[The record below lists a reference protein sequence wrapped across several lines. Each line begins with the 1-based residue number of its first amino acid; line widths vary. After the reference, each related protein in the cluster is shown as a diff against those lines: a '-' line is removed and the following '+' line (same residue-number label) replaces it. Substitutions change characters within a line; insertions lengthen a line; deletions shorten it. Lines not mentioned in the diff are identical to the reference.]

1 MPEQEKMIISFHALR
16 IKSNG
21 DDCYDDEYL
30 AIYEESS
37 TAKDVKVKKNQVSL
51 LFPYKFYLCIE
62 QQKASRE
69 NPRNVLLKK
78 VCGDSEVQP
87 PITVNSNLAFLEFKR

>member
-37 TAKDVKVKKNQVSL
+37 TAKDVKVKKSSIFIISIQILSV
-51 LFPYKFYLCIE
+51 Y
-62 QQKASRE
+62 
-69 NPRNVLLKK
+69 
-78 VCGDSEVQP
+78 
-87 PITVNSNLAFLEFKR
+87 